1 MKTKAAFRPLTA
13 ILFACG
19 CPWASKTNSW
29 TRIVVTVILL
39 IQITAM
45 LQNIWIIL
53 ERWKFVMSKIFW
65 SYMMWLLDSAF
76 GFYFIYIMRARRS
89 SLKLMMSR
97 LSCQLNADNVKVLKI
112 LALVGTAF
120 SLLYTLDTSI
130 PYIFYYFL
138 QKANKMSLIK
148 VFACMMSLK
157 DYHLI
162 TGRTIFCFFIRMTT
176 FANINMMRD
185 MQSAAENHF
194 EDMTPSKAS
203 WLLKKSLMTKE
214 EVLSSFSGLPA
225 LWFLREFVF
234 IVGAIM
240 MNGNGQVVN
249 YSFYYI
255 MVFVISL
262 LMSLASH
269 VFLVCFI
276 DYCNKQVRKHAEEL
290 DLALT
295 SVNYKKWFPVLIEIN
310 EYKKYEFSACDLF
323 DINKSVGLSF
333 ISSLITFTVLF
344 QQLLSDLPAD
354 NV

>member
-1 MKTKAAFRPLTA
+1 MLPTEPVA
-13 ILFACG
+13 
-19 CPWASKTNSW
+19 
-29 TRIVVTVILL
+29 IVVTIIMVL
-39 IQITAM
+39 QISAM
-45 LQNIWIIL
+45 VKSIWFSL
-53 ERWKFVMSKIFW
+53 EKWNFVVSKGLW
-65 SYMMWLLDSAF
+65 SFMTWPLDIVF
-76 GFYFIYIMRARRS
+76 GFYFLYIMRTQRS
-89 SLKLMMSR
+89 SLKLLMSR
-97 LSCQLNADNVKVLKI
+97 LSCQLNVDNVKTLK
-112 LALVGTAF
+112 LLVSVGTIF
-120 SLLYTLDTSI
+120 SLLYTLDIVISHAI
-130 PYIFYYFL
+130 LYFV
-138 QKANKMSLIK
+138 QEDNSNKMTLIQI
-148 VFACMMSLK
+148 FACMMSLK

-162 TGRTIFCFFIRMTT
+162 AGRTIFCFFIRMTT

-240 MNGNGQVVN
+240 MNGNAWIIT
-249 YSFYYI
+249 YPFMYI
-255 MVFVISL
+255 MVFVIAPLLSL
-262 LMSLASH
+262 LSH

-276 DYCNKQVRKHAEEL
+276 DYCNKQVRKQAEEL

-344 QQLLSDLPAD
+344 QQLLSNLPED